1 MMQGS
6 ITGIVKETLNKLERD
21 TNTIM
26 TGSLRFRLLNLP
38 LILLLVPT
46 G

>member
-26 TGSLRFRLLNLP
+26 TAAYGS
-38 LILLLVPT
+38 
-46 G
+46 GY